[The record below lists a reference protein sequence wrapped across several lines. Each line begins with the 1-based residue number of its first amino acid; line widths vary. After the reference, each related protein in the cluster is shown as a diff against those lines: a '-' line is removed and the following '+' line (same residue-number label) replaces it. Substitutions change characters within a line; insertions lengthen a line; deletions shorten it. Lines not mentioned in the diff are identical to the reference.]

1 MLRNYIKLAWRNLWK
16 NKVFSLINIFGLS
29 VGIAFALLIGAYIWD
44 EFQMNHQL
52 KNSENQYILLSKW
65 KDANMGNEIG
75 TIAQLPKTLRDN
87 YPNLVANYYHFDG
100 VTTNVSRGDM
110 HFRETLQLGDSTLLK
125 MYGFKLLQ
133 GDMNTAMNDPFSV
146 VLTAA
151 MAKKYFGR
159 TDVIGKTI
167 NFESFGGEKH
177 DFLIT
182 GVLAKTPRNSITNLN
197 ASNNTGFFFT
207 ANAAKY
213 FKRNLDGW
221 DNTNIV
227 NYIELQKGVTPKDL
241 EQPIKELTQKNAP
254 EQISKN
260 LTTQVVALHDYN
272 LIAGGGLVKKMIYT
286 LGCIALFILLMAV
299 INFVNICIGR
309 SSGRMKEM
317 GIRKV
322 LGGLRKQLIWQFLTE
337 SVLLVMLSTVLA
349 LIIFMIVRPCFSSV
363 LGTEITGLFS
373 FPVYFIPVPF
383 LFALLVGVLA
393 GIYPALV
400 LSALKSVDSLKG
412 KLNSVKES
420 VLFRKTLV
428 AFQFGTAAV
437 VFIGA
442 IIISQQISLFFN
454 KDLGYN
460 RDYVIYAQLPRDWSV
475 KGVQKMESIR
485 AQLAQMPEVKNITL
499 SWEIPDG
506 SNGGNSPIYK
516 QGANPAQ
523 AITSQNLAT
532 DNQYAATYNIPLKAG
547 IFFKPVFMV
556 ADTAQVVINETAS
569 KALGYP
575 TPENAIGQR
584 IMIPG
589 VNIPFT
595 ICGVTADF
603 HFGSMQTRI
612 QPITFFNVNYTTY
625 YRFFSIKVKPGNMQR
640 NLQALQKKW
649 AEVLP
654 GAPFEYS
661 FIDDALA
668 KIYQSEIQL
677 KQASYIATILAIII
691 VLLGVLGLISLS
703 IQKRTKEIGIRKV
716 LGSSVAG
723 IISLFM
729 KEFLGV
735 ILIAGLIACPVA
747 YLIMNQWLNDYAY
760 KIAITLNPFMIAIA
774 GLTLVTA
781 ILIAIQTIKAALD
794 SPVKSLR
801 SE

>member
-1 MLRNYIKLAWRNLWK
+1 MLKNYFKLAWRTLWK

-29 VGIAFALLIGAYIWD
+29 VGIAFTLLIGAYVWG
-44 EFQMNHQL
+44 ELQVNHQL
-52 KNSENQYILLSKW
+52 KNSANQYILLSKW
-65 KDANMGNEIG
+65 TDPNLGNEIG
-75 TIAQLPKTLRDN
+75 SIAQLPKALKDN
-87 YPNLVANYYHFDG
+87 YPNLVANYYHFDA

-110 HFRETLQLGDSTLLK
+110 HFRESLQLGDSTLLK

-133 GDMNTAMNDPFSV
+133 GDVNTALNDPFSV
-146 VLTAA
+146 VLTTA
-151 MAKKYFGR
+151 MAQKYFAR
-159 TDVIGKTI
+159 TDVVGKTLS
-167 NFESFGGEKH
+167 FESFGGEKH
-177 DFLIT
+177 DFVIT
-182 GVLAKTPRNSITNLN
+182 GVLDAIPRNSVTNLN
-197 ASNNTGFFFT
+197 AGINSGFFFT
-207 ANAAKY
+207 ANAAKF

-221 DNTNIV
+221 SNIYIV
-227 NYIELQKGVTPKDL
+227 NYIELQKGVNAKTL
-241 EQPIKELTQKNAP
+241 EQPIRELIRKNAP

-260 LTTQVVALHDYN
+260 LTVKLVALPDYN
-272 LIAGGGLVKKMIYT
+272 LIADGGLVKKMLYT
-286 LGCIALFILLMAV
+286 LGCTALFILLMAV

-337 SVLLVMLSTVLA
+337 SVLLVMLSTILA
-349 LIIFMIVRPCFSSV
+349 LGIFLIARPYFSQV
-363 LGTEITGLFS
+363 LGKDITGLFS
-373 FPVYFIPVPF
+373 FPAYFIPVPF

-412 KLNSVKES
+412 KLSSVKES
-420 VLFRKTLV
+420 VLFRRVLV
-428 AFQFGTAAV
+428 AFQFGTAAI

-442 IIISQQISLFFN
+442 IIISKQINLFFN

-460 RDYVIYAQLPRDWSV
+460 RDYVVYAQVPRDWSV
-475 KGVQKMESIR
+475 KGVQKMQAIR
-485 AQLAQMPEVKNITL
+485 QQLAQMPQVQSVSL

-506 SNGGNSPIYK
+506 SNGGSSPIYK
-516 QGANPAQ
+516 QGSNPAQ
-523 AITSQNLAT
+523 AITSQNMAA
-532 DNQYAATYNIPLKAG
+532 DNQYAAIYHIPLKAG
-547 IFFKPVFMV
+547 VFFKPVFMV
-556 ADTAQVVINETAS
+556 ADTAQVVISETAS
-569 KALGYP
+569 KALGYRN
-575 TPENAIGQR
+575 PESALGQN

-589 VNIPFT
+589 VNFPFT

-603 HFGSMQTRI
+603 HFGSMRGLI
-612 QPITFFNVNYTTY
+612 QPMVFYNVNYTTF
-625 YRFFSIKVKPGNMQR
+625 YRFFSIRVKPGNMQN

-649 AEVLP
+649 AELLP

-661 FIDDALA
+661 FVDDAL
-668 KIYQSEIQL
+668 KKVYQNEIQL
-677 KQASYIATILAIII
+677 KQASYIATMLAIII

-729 KEFLGV
+729 KEFLGIV
-735 ILIAGLIACPVA
+735 LIAGLVACPVA
-747 YLIMNQWLNDYAY
+747 YFIMRNWLNDYAY
-760 KIAITLNPFMIAIA
+760 KITINLNPFMLAI
-774 GLTLVTA
+774 GMLTLVTA
-781 ILIAIQTIKAALD
+781 LLIALQTIKAALN